1 MRTPEQIEGLKKRF
15 LQALEKSLGIISQA
29 SKKSEVSRSAVYRWL
44 EEDPEFAK
52 KVNAVN
58 DIVLD
63 FAESSLHKQINDGN
77 TTATIFLLKCKGKD
91 RGYVERTEM
100 EINDNRD
107 KAEQSKIIMEALKN
121 KSRKK

>member
-29 SKKSEVSRSAVYRWL
+29 SKKSEVTRSAVYRWMK
-44 EEDPEFAK
+44 EDPEFAK

-91 RGYVERTEM
+91 RGYVERS
-100 EINDNRD
+100 EIDIKDNTDRSEER
-107 KAEQSKIIMEALKN
+107 KLIMEAIKN
-121 KSRKK
+121 KSRK

>member
-1 MRTPEQIEGLKKRF
+1 MSTPEQIEGLKKRF

-29 SKKSEVSRSAVYRWL
+29 SKKSEVTRSAVYRWMK
-44 EEDPEFAK
+44 EDPEFAK

-77 TTATIFLLKCKGKD
+77 TTATIFLLKCKGKA
-91 RGYVERTEM
+91 RGYVERS
-100 EINDNRD
+100 EIDIKDNTDRSEE
-107 KAEQSKIIMEALKN
+107 KKLIMEAIKN
-121 KSRKK
+121 KSRK

>member
-29 SKKSEVSRSAVYRWL
+29 SKKSEVTRSAVYRWMK
-44 EEDPEFAK
+44 EDPEFAK

-91 RGYVERTEM
+91 RGYVERS
-100 EINDNRD
+100 EIDIKDNTDRSEE
-107 KAEQSKIIMEALKN
+107 KKLIMEAIKN
-121 KSRKK
+121 KSRK

>member
-29 SKKSEVSRSAVYRWL
+29 SKKSEVTRSAVYRWMK
-44 EEDPEFAK
+44 EDPEFAK

-63 FAESSLHKQINDGN
+63 FTMGSGTTGVAAKNLNRKFIGIELDDEDFN
-77 TTATIFLLKCKGKD
+77 TA
-91 RGYVERTEM
+91 V
-100 EINDNRD
+100 NR
-107 KAEQSKIIMEALKN
+107 IYEA
-121 KSRKK
+121 